1 MALQT
6 EDDGSREVIY
16 PARKRPR
23 SVLQDWV
30 MQLPLRQQGVLIL
43 ALRGPDGAVKESA
56 TKPIVRSL
64 RACVMVSGREG
75 SPMEVGQKF
84 DDDSFMRMDLV
95 TWRTEWAEVCKCF
108 HNSMDAMNLH
118 CWQHLIHAALIAGQH
133 PDKEVAYNWTYF
145 YRTTVHKLH
154 LYPETLDQM
163 RYRLRD
169 GKREDFD
176 E

>member
-1 MALQT
+1 MSFG
-6 EDDGSREVIY
+6 DDTLEETMFV
-16 PARKRPR
+16 KRQQ

-30 MQLPLRQQGVLIL
+30 MNLPLRQQGVLVL
-43 ALRGPDGAVKESA
+43 ALRGPDGTVKESA

-75 SPMEVGQKF
+75 SPMKVGQKF
-84 DDDSFMRMDLV
+84 DDDSFMRMDLI
-95 TWRTEWAEVCKCF
+95 TSQPEWEKVCKCF
-108 HNSMDAMNLH
+108 HNAMDEMNLH
-118 CWQHLIHAALIAGQH
+118 YWQHLTHAALIAGQH
-133 PDKEVAYNWTYF
+133 PNYPIGYNWTYF
-145 YRTTVHKLH
+145 YRTTVHRLH
-154 LYPETLDQM
+154 MYPETLDQM